1 MSNIYEFNVNGD
13 IYGLNVPSVSR
24 TVSSDQIILNA
35 AGDTTVLDP
44 YCINM
49 ISFTQSGVR
58 WVGFREFSQGN
69 IDSSKSIT
77 FSMFGLLINT
87 GNSFRLYG
95 GRLTMS
101 SNAPGGTSMNYLKL
115 HLSTSYAQSATGSVQ
130 TGTEIVSIGEGTSVN
145 LYF

>member
-1 MSNIYEFNVNGD
+1 MSNIYELNVNGD

-35 AGDTTVLDP
+35 AGDTSVLDP

-58 WVGFREFSQGN
+58 WVGFREFSPDNREG
-69 IDSSKSIT
+69 SKNIT

-87 GNSFRLYG
+87 SNSFRMYG
-95 GRLTMS
+95 GSLTMS
-101 SNAPGGTSMNYLKL
+101 SNAPDGSMNYLKFK
-115 HLSTSYAQSATGSVQ
+115 LSTSYAQSATGSVQ
-130 TGTEIVSIGEGTSVN
+130 TGTEIVDIEEKTVIN